1 MGPKFT
7 LLREGDVFKQL
18 VERVRDVKSVLR
30 QWGAYLRAA
39 ARAKIEAGEGMPP
52 IAASTAAKY
61 AAQGTASVTRQGK
74 VRASYA
80 RQLDQ
85 KLRRKGSDDAR
96 AELRRLLSGGSLG
109 KDAAVSG
116 NRTVDRLRRRLQT
129 AAAAKSIGARVA
141 MGKKKLERHKLLG
154 AVAGAFKVIAKGI
167 RVVVEDQVPYS
178 GVLSKGGR
186 VGNNA
191 QLPERDF
198 TNIGARARQV
208 LAEIAL
214 RWIVGGK
221 E

>member
-1 MGPKFT
+1 MGPTF
-7 LLREGDVFKQL
+7 LLVREGGIIREIA
-18 VERVRDVKSVLR
+18 ERVCDAKPVLR

-52 IAASTAAKY
+52 LAASTAAKY
-61 AAQGTASVTRQGK
+61 AAQGTAAVTQQGK
-74 VRASYA
+74 VRSSYA

-96 AELRRLLSGGSLG
+96 AELRRLVSGGSLG
-109 KDAAVSG
+109 KGAAVSG
-116 NRTVDRLRRRLQT
+116 NRTVDRLRRRLQS

-141 MGKKKLERHKLLG
+141 TGKTKLERHKLLG
-154 AVAGAFKVIAKGI
+154 AVAGAFKVIARGLC
-167 RVVVEDQVPYS
+167 VVVEDQVPYS

-186 VGNNA
+186 VGNKA
-191 QLPERDF
+191 QIPERDF
-198 TNIGARARQV
+198 TSIGAHARQV

>member
-7 LLREGDVFKQL
+7 LLREGDVFRQL
-18 VERVRDVKSVLR
+18 AERARDAKPVLR

-52 IAASTAAKY
+52 LAASTAAKY
-61 AAQGTASVTRQGK
+61 AAQGTAAVTQQGK
-74 VRASYA
+74 VRSSYA

-96 AELRRLLSGGSLG
+96 AELRRLLSGGSREKG
-109 KDAAVSG
+109 AAVSG

-129 AAAAKSIGARVA
+129 AAAAKQIGARVA
-141 MGKKKLERHKLLG
+141 TGKTKLERHKLLG
-154 AVAGAFKVIAKGI
+154 AVAGAFKVVAKGV
-167 RVVVEDQVPYS
+167 RVVVENQVKYS
-178 GVLSKGGR
+178 GVLSAGGS
-186 VGNNA
+186 VGNGA

-198 TNIGARARQV
+198 TSISDRARQV